1 MWGLVALLLLAA
13 MSARD
18 ADGASS
24 SAPGAPRVVGRYL
37 LHREIASGGMAT
49 VHVGRLLGPVGFART
64 VAIKRLHPQFERDP
78 EFVAMFLDEARIAA
92 RIRHPN
98 VVQTL
103 DVVATD
109 GELFLV
115 MDYVEGESLAQLIR
129 AAIRA
134 GEAAPPPRIVV
145 AVLCGALQ
153 GLHAAHEARGENG
166 QPLAVVHRDISP
178 QNILVGAD
186 GTPRVLD
193 FGIAK
198 AMGRAQ
204 ATRSGQIKGKLAYM
218 APEQIKNGSITRRT
232 DIYAAGVVLWEA
244 LTGARLFKGDEGA
257 VFGQIIEG
265 KIPAPS
271 SIEPS
276 VPTVLDAIVLKAVSL
291 DPEQRHATALEL
303 ARELSKAV
311 DPAPALEIAEWVTA
325 TSGTTIKKR
334 AALVASVELD
344 GSQPREVDSLDPRD
358 AKTSVLPSSRKPAD
372 VAVDGAQSEV
382 PTQLSWRGS
391 GPRLS
396 PGTAAF
402 AGVGA
407 VLLFSL
413 VVIGV
418 LLLLRKPTEEAEVT
432 GAPNVASTPVTLVA
446 EAPAPSAAP
455 APPASTPE
463 SKPPASKASP
473 SRPRTTAAPTRATS
487 KPNNCSPPFYMDEDG
502 IKTYKPGCAQ

>member
-1 MWGLVALLLLAA
+1 MALLLLAA

-18 ADGASS
+18 AEGASTS
-24 SAPGAPRVVGRYL
+24 SPGAPRVVGRYL

-49 VHVGRLLGPVGFART
+49 VHVGRLLGPVGFSRT

-134 GEAAPPPRIVV
+134 GQAAPPARIVV

-166 QPLAVVHRDISP
+166 QPLGVVHRDISP

-198 AMGRAQ
+198 AMGRLQ

-218 APEQIKNGSITRRT
+218 APEQIRNGSITRRT

-265 KIPAPS
+265 KIPPPS
-271 SIEPS
+271 SVEPS
-276 VPTVLDAIVLKAVSL
+276 VPTVLDAIVLRAVSQ
-291 DPEQRHATALEL
+291 DPEVRHATALDL
-303 ARELSKAV
+303 ARDLAKAL
-311 DPAPALEIAEWVTA
+311 DPAPALEVAEWVNS

-334 AALVASVELD
+334 AELVASVELD
-344 GSQPREVDSLDPRD
+344 GSAPRSVDALDPTD
-358 AKTSVLPSSRKPAD
+358 EKTRALTPRAIAEAEAAGVP
-372 VAVDGAQSEV
+372 GEV
-382 PTQLSWRGS
+382 PTQLSWRRMTGN
-391 GPRLS
+391 RLT
-396 PGTAAF
+396 PAAAAF
-402 AGVGA
+402 AGVSAALLFTLIIIGV
-407 VLLFSL
+407 VLLVRAPRETPDVLASPPPVSVTPSVPTT
-413 VVIGV
+413 VV
-418 LLLLRKPTEEAEVT
+418 A
-432 GAPNVASTPVTLVA
+432 AASTPT
-446 EAPAPSAAP
+446 APKTTTEIEDAGTNAKKP
-455 APPASTPE
+455 AQGPVRTSTTSTRVP
-463 SKPPASKASP
+463 SKPDP
-473 SRPRTTAAPTRATS
+473 
-487 KPNNCSPPFYMDEDG
+487 CIPPFFMDKDG
-502 IKTYKPGCAQ
+502 FKTYKPGCAK